1 MDALAL
7 QAPLRQNSPRTA
19 PSDQASHSMEG
30 EATACAAALSR
41 GDRAA
46 IEHFYRSGFPVALA
60 VARHATRRDE
70 SFCLDV
76 VHDAMIRVLRG
87 VKPSLSD
94 AQLDVYLKRCVVTS
108 SIDRLRREK
117 RRAARERSR
126 EVHATAQVSEPDL
139 IASLREALNQ
149 LDDLDRSLLTA
160 RFARGATLEAAGR
173 EHGLSGPAAHGRVRR
188 ALARLGSIM
197 KENGP

>member
-7 QAPLRQNSPRTA
+7 QAPLRQNSPRSA
-19 PSDQASHSMEG
+19 GSDQASRSMER
-30 EATACAAALSR
+30 ETPACAAALSR

-46 IEHFYRSGFPVALA
+46 IERFYRSAFPVAMA

-76 VHDAMIRVLRG
+76 VHDAMIRVLKG

-94 AQLDVYLKRCVVTS
+94 PQLDVYLKRCVVTAS
-108 SIDRLRREK
+108 LDRLRRDK

-126 EVHATAQVSEPDL
+126 EVHATAGASEHDL
-139 IASLREALNQ
+139 IVSLREALNQ
-149 LDDLDRSLLTA
+149 LDDLDRALLTA
-160 RFARGATLEAAGR
+160 RFAHGATLEAAGR

-197 KENGP
+197 KECEP